1 MTPTAE
7 PGDPSKTAGRRMI
20 AEPTHPSLSKLQPP
34 AGRNQPAKTGGR
46 GGCRGKSEEKA
57 RGGVKEGK
65 KGRKMGV
72 KRDKTEQKV

>member
-34 AGRNQPAKTGGR
+34 AGRNQPAKTEGEVDAGGR
-46 GGCRGKSEEKA
+46 VRKKREE
-57 RGGVKEGK
+57 E
-65 KGRKMGV
+65 
-72 KRDKTEQKV
+72 

>member
-20 AEPTHPSLSKLQPP
+20 AEQTHPSLSKLQPP
-34 AGRNQPAKTGGR
+34 AGRNQPAKTEGEVDAGGR
-46 GGCRGKSEEKA
+46 V

-65 KGRKMGV
+65 KGRKMGQNRA
-72 KRDKTEQKV
+72 KGLKGQKT